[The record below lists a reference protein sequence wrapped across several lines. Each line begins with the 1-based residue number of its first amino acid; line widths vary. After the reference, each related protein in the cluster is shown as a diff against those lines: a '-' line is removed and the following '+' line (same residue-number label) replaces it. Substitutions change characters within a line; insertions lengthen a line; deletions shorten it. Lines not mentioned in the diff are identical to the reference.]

1 MKNIVERATEIGGI
15 CTITSV
21 VGQGT
26 RIEVQIAKETGRIM
40 IKIVVADDHEMV
52 RIGVVAYLSAQ
63 PDMEVIGEAADG
75 KEAVDKVLAL
85 RPDIVLLDNVMPN
98 MTGVEAAI
106 EILKHWPEA
115 RIMMVTSFL
124 DDDKVYPAL
133 EAGAVSYLLKTS
145 NAKQIAD
152 AIRRTVKGIGP
163 RTRSDG
169 KMMQKF
175 RRPNVM
181 LHDELTDREMEVLL
195 LLAQGKT
202 NQDIADELFIG
213 IKTVKTHVSNIL
225 SKLGVQDRTQ
235 AVVYAFQHHL
245 VK

>member
-1 MKNIVERATEIGGI
+1 
-15 CTITSV
+15 
-21 VGQGT
+21 
-26 RIEVQIAKETGRIM
+26 M

-75 KEAVDKVLAL
+75 KEAVDQALAL
-85 RPDIVLLDNVMPN
+85 RPDIILLDNVMPN
-98 MTGVEAAI
+98 MTGVEAAV
-106 EILKHWPEA
+106 EILKNWPEA
-115 RIMMVTSFL
+115 KIMMVTSFL

-152 AIRRTVKGIGP
+152 AIRRTVKGESVLEP
-163 RTRSDG
+163 EVTA
-169 KMMQKF
+169 KMMQKL
-175 RRPNVM
+175 RRPTAT
-181 LHDELTDREMEVLL
+181 LHDELTEREMEVLL

-235 AVVYAFQHHL
+235 AVVYAFSHQL